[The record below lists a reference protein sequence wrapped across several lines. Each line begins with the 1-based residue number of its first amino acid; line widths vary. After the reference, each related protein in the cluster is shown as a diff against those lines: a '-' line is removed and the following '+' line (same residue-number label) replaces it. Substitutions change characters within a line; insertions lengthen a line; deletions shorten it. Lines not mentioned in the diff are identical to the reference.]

1 MRIFEA
7 VVKIKTKIPAL
18 FLALMTLVS
27 SSQFMV
33 SAHFCGGDLKSFSLL
48 TKADPCHSTKQVPPC
63 HRSERPCCEDLTA
76 VHSSDEFNST
86 PQIAS
91 LTVQDFTAIPSF
103 EVIITEVDYISTI
116 TSLPTDTDTGQTTD
130 FQVLYQV
137 FLI

>member
-7 VVKIKTKIPAL
+7 VVKIKTKISAL

-48 TKADPCHSTKQVPPC
+48 TKADPCHTTKQVPPC
-63 HRSERPCCEDLTA
+63 HRSEKPCCEDLTT
-76 VHSSDEFNST
+76 VHASDEFNSIA
-86 PQIAS
+86 QIAN

-103 EVIITEVDYISTI
+103 EVNIPEVNY
-116 TSLPTDTDTGQTTD
+116 TSIVGPQHQPTLTPVHRPT
-130 FQVLYQV
+130 FRFCIRYS
-137 FLI
+137 

>member
-1 MRIFEA
+1 
-7 VVKIKTKIPAL
+7 VKIKTKISAL

-48 TKADPCHSTKQVPPC
+48 TKADPCHTTKQVPPC
-63 HRSERPCCEDLTA
+63 HRSEKPCCEDLTT
-76 VHSSDEFNST
+76 VHASDEFNSIA
-86 PQIAS
+86 QIAN

-103 EVIITEVDYISTI
+103 EVNIPEVNYTSIVAST
-116 TSLPTDTDTGQTTD
+116 PTNTDTGPPTD